1 MSTGYT
7 EKVEISEKILNFR
20 SFVGFEAIY
29 GPCFSPE
36 P

>member
-1 MSTGYT
+1 MGYAGNS
-7 EKVEISEKILNFR
+7 EISEKFTIFR
-20 SFVGFEAIY
+20 SFAGFEAIY